1 MDDLQGKD
9 VTMNWK
15 MFNGFDARETF
26 WTDSNGLEMEE
37 RNIKE
42 LNRID
47 QTIAGNMYPIT
58 SAIAMR
64 DHKEG
69 SNTQVTVMNDRTQ
82 GGAADLSDKST
93 IELIQHRRLNKDDDK
108 GVIEPLDE
116 RDPYTDLGIQVNAR
130 YYVQIFDNKK
140 GKSLQRVQQIQ
151 L

>member
-1 MDDLQGKD
+1 MRFSPVVQEIIEFNVELNSVPMDDLQGKD

-69 SNTQVTVMNDRTQ
+69 SNTQVTVMNDRT
-82 GGAADLSDKST
+82 
-93 IELIQHRRLNKDDDK
+93 
-108 GVIEPLDE
+108 
-116 RDPYTDLGIQVNAR
+116 
-130 YYVQIFDNKK
+130 
-140 GKSLQRVQQIQ
+140 
-151 L
+151 